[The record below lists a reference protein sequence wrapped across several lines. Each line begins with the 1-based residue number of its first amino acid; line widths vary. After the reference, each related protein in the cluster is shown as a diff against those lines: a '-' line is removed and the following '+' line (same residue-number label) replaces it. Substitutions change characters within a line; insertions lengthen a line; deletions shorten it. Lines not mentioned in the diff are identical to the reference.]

1 MFMFRTSSFN
11 LVLLATLFCVLEH
24 VASSPNSTSTFEDSA
39 APAVTTA
46 CTGVSPDPPDF
57 LEGEQIGWNAGFYAP
72 GLGACGIVNT
82 DTDFIVAMTHI
93 VFDAYPGYD
102 GVDCNP
108 ICNRPI
114 VVTSRIVQGKSVEV
128 TVTDDCV
135 ACGNNEIQLSPAA
148 FEQLADE
155 SEGLIDVSWSWAN

>member
-1 MFMFRTSSFN
+1 MLHTLWYN
-11 LVLLATLFCVLEH
+11 KLA
-24 VASSPNSTSTFEDSA
+24 
-39 APAVTTA
+39 
-46 CTGVSPDPPDF
+46 
-57 LEGEQIGWNAGFYAP
+57 

-114 VVTSRIVQGKSVEV
+114 VVTFQGKSVEV
-128 TVTDDCV
+128 TVTDDCG